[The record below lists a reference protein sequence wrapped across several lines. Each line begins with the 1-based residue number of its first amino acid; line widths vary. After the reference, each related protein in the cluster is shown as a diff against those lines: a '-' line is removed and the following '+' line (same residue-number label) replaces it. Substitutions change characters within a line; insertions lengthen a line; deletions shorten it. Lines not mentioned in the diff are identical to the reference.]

1 MSGHGD
7 EILREF
13 QTNKGT
19 YKYFEK
25 CVSDHA
31 RRYLEKHNVEGDGHC
46 FFHAVIRCI
55 AEALP
60 RMSPECVDAAKRV
73 IGARAL
79 MEFLRNPAHLG
90 TASDVRDLR
99 SVVSKYMHENAE
111 TEGCQA
117 SSTQGL
123 VSSMDNEGV
132 DPRGYSDVD
141 CPYAQAVCNAIG
153 IGVAIEV
160 PVYTD
165 APKTWIFSQ
174 PEAEALSLSHL
185 LQAGADEAYRD
196 IRQKGTK
203 TAVVRCT
210 DVIYLSLDGNHF
222 QSYVYKARVDDGIR
236 SGTAESLQQEIAEE
250 ERERRER
257 ERREDEKQ
265 RDKDARLAWETHDG
279 EVARVEQV
287 DEDIRGARLLAE
299 QERKRTPFGA
309 TRPQRN
315 RAFVSHVLRAARST
329 RFRY

>member
-1 MSGHGD
+1 V
-7 EILREF
+7 
-13 QTNKGT
+13 K
-19 YKYFEK
+19 
-25 CVSDHA
+25 
-31 RRYLEKHNVEGDGHC
+31 GDGHC

-99 SVVSKYMHENAE
+99 SVVSKYMHENGE
-111 TEGCQA
+111 TEECKA

-165 APKTWIFSQ
+165 TPKTWIFSQ
-174 PEAEALSLSHL
+174 PETEALSLSHL

-236 SGTAESLQQEIAEE
+236 SGTAESLKQEIAEE
-250 ERERRER
+250 ERERERER
-257 ERREDEKQ
+257 ERRERERRKDEKQ
-265 RDKDARLAWETHDG
+265 RDKDAQLARETHYED
-279 EVARVEQV
+279 VARVEQV
-287 DEDIRGARLLAE
+287 DEDIRGARWLAE
-299 QERKRTPFGA
+299 QERERTLFGA